1 MFKGDTTV
9 KYLILFIIGLMT
21 TAFPAHAGT
30 DYYKCSFDEKGTKY
44 TTELRRVSNGKSLL
58 TVVHDHDLTQY
69 EVMADIEDLSLREFS
84 DVLDHNGI
92 ILESNKVYPYE
103 SHYLYWNDG
112 LRVLASTYGDLDA
125 AYYEDLNNDGIRE
138 LIGNCT
144 YGDGVENCIVYTVR
158 NNKVYFGFSRELL
171 GQEHRG
177 LYYRCRYNPDTGML
191 EYGQDDND
199 KIYISIQDVDLSEL
213 CIEDYRN
220 EDGLEY
226 LDLYIDEVD
235 ADLYG

>member
-1 MFKGDTTV
+1 VRF
-9 KYLILFIIGLMT
+9 ILSFIIGLMT
-21 TAFPAHAGT
+21 ITIPAYARC
-30 DYYKCSFDEKGTKY
+30 DSYKCSFNEKGTTY
-44 TTELRRVSNGKSLL
+44 ITELRKISNDKSLL
-58 TVVHDHDLTQY
+58 TVVHNHELIQY
-69 EVMADIEDLSLREFS
+69 EVMADIDELSIREFN

-92 ILESNKVYPYE
+92 ILESKRVFPYE

-112 LRVLASTYGDLDA
+112 LRVLASTYGDLDV

-138 LIGNCT
+138 LMGNCT
-144 YGDGVENCIVYTVR
+144 YGDGVEDCIVYTMK
-158 NNKVYFGFSRELL
+158 NNKVHFGFSRELI
-171 GQEHRG
+171 GQENWS

-191 EYGQDDND
+191 EYGQDND
-199 KIYISIQDVDLSEL
+199 DKTYISIHDVDLSEL

-226 LDLYIDEVD
+226 LDLYIDELD